1 MKIAL
6 NTHYVRPKF
15 NCGSLSFSSKTQ
27 TQSDKDDVEKLYLCL
42 QEISKSV
49 DPTDDKQVKKAAN
62 ILYTTIDSEVN
73 PKEETH
79 GKNRAAGVLR
89 VVRKLADKNCS
100 DYLSADKSA
109 KSFGSS
115 DAVLLETR
123 AMAKRIVKEYYFC
136 KY

>member
-6 NTHYVRPKF
+6 NAQYVRPKF

-27 TQSDKDDVEKLYLCL
+27 TQSDKDNVEKLYLCL

-62 ILYTTIDSEVN
+62 MLYTVIDSEVN
-73 PKEETH
+73 PKEETYD
-79 GKNRAAGVLR
+79 KNRAASVLR
-89 VVRKLADKNCS
+89 VVREIADKNFD
-100 DYLSADKSA
+100 DYSNLNKTA
-109 KSFGSS
+109 KSYRSS
-115 DAVLLETR
+115 CAVLHETR
-123 AMAKRIVKEYYFC
+123 AMAKRIVKEYYHC